1 MNISKKISEF
11 QVLFEIDENIHR
23 LVRNLELLA
32 FINPLN
38 INQERK
44 KFFKEKFKYEPNF
57 NYRKVRFDTYKLHRL
72 FFSQRLKDIDDLKIR
87 ELYKDVIYNY
97 SGKLHC
103 IETISEPGNKF
114 YYNSLRFYGTPTDKM
129 VDNAKFILHH
139 EEDSEDSLAAS
150 QEPTISTFEALGF
163 FNEYKRIYDFDFGIK
178 TSSAMS
184 AAAMVSNKDRM
195 LILKKNHMFS
205 QHQLNV
211 LAHHE
216 IGVHLVTTFNAADQ
230 ILHIFS
236 NGFPNNVETQ
246 EGLAVFAEYMSGNL
260 TVSRLKELA
269 YRVIATDSLIKGNDF
284 SETFNL
290 IHYQYGLDKEKAF
303 NIVLRVH
310 RGGGFT
316 KDALYLSGLQKIYGR
331 YRSGESLDSLL
342 MGKCSIEYEPAVA
355 HLKNL
360 GLVKPLAF
368 LSKSFQKNHNTNK
381 RVEWILENLK

>member
-1 MNISKKISEF
+1 MNISKSVKEF
-11 QVLFEIDENIHR
+11 APVFEIDENVHR

-38 INQERK
+38 ISQERK
-44 KFFKEKFKYEPNF
+44 KFFKEKYKYDPEFK
-57 NYRKVRFDTYKLHRL
+57 YRKVRFDTYKLHRL
-72 FFSQRLKDIDDLKIR
+72 LYSQRLKDIDDVKVR
-87 ELYKDVIYNY
+87 ELYKDVVYTY
-97 SGKLHC
+97 SGMLQC
-103 IETISEPGNKF
+103 IETIAEPGNRF
-114 YYNSLRFYGTPTDKM
+114 YFNSLRFYGTPTDKM
-129 VDNAKFILHH
+129 VENAKFILHH
-139 EEDSEDSLAAS
+139 EEDNNTDDALFVP
-150 QEPTISTFEALGF
+150 QVSTYDAIEF

-178 TSSAMS
+178 TSNAMS

-195 LILKKNHMFS
+195 LILKKNYLYS

-216 IGVHLVTTFNAADQ
+216 IGVHLVTTFNAAAQ
-230 ILHIFS
+230 PLNIFS

-260 TVSRLKELA
+260 TVTRLRELA

-284 SETFNL
+284 TETFSL
-290 IHYQYGLDKEKAF
+290 IHNQYGLDREKAF

-316 KDALYLSGLQKIYGR
+316 KDALYLSGLKKIYSR
-331 YRSGESLDSLL
+331 YQSGQSMDSLL
-342 MGKCSIEYEPAVA
+342 LGKCSLEYEPVMD
-355 HLKNL
+355 HLKDL
-360 GLVKPLAF
+360 GLVKPLSYAC
-368 LSKSFQKNHNTNK
+368 KSFETNHNKNP

>member
-1 MNISKKISEF
+1 MESKITKEF
-11 QVLFEIDENIHR
+11 QVVHEIDDNIHR

-38 INQERK
+38 IAQERK
-44 KFFKEKFKYEPNF
+44 KFFKEKYKYDPEFK
-57 NYRKVRFDTYKLHRL
+57 YRKVRFDTYKLHRL
-72 FFSQRLKDIDDLKIR
+72 FFSQRLKDIDDPMIR
-87 ELYKDVIYNY
+87 ELYKDVVYTY
-97 SGKLHC
+97 SGMLQC
-103 IETISEPGNKF
+103 IETISEPGNRF
-114 YYNSLRFYGTPTDKM
+114 YFNSLRFYGTPTDKM
-129 VDNAKFILHH
+129 VENAKFILHH
-139 EEDSEDSLAAS
+139 DEGAVEQTALSI
-150 QEPTISTFEALGF
+150 PTISTYDAIEF

-184 AAAMVSNKDRM
+184 AAAMVSNKDQM
-195 LILKKNHMFS
+195 LILKKNHLFS

-216 IGVHLVTTFNAADQ
+216 IGVHLVTTFNAAEQ
-230 ILHIFS
+230 PLHIFS

-260 TVSRLKELA
+260 TVSRLRELA

-290 IHYQYGLDKEKAF
+290 IHNQFGLDRERAF

-316 KDALYLSGLQKIYGR
+316 KDALYLSGLQKIYSR
-331 YRSGESLDSLL
+331 YEAGMSMESLLL
-342 MGKCSIEYEPAVA
+342 GKCSIEYEPVVN
-355 HLKNL
+355 HLKEL
-360 GLVKPLAF
+360 DLVKPISF
-368 LSKSFQKNHNTNK
+368 PCKSFQKNHNTNQ